1 MYNDSITDRPS
12 LENGGISIMYNNT
25 AQQDNNNAGTAVNGA
40 SNSQQSNAGNTRIDY
55 DKIQSMIDRGVQQ
68 KENAILKSYFEQQG
82 MSEEEIKSA
91 IGDWKAKKQTQA
103 QEQTNMLTQLQES
116 NKALQARMTHEL
128 LSKQAYSDCLDL
140 GVDRNT
146 IPHVIKCADFK
157 DAVDDKGEIKADKVR
172 EVIEKVLSDV
182 PAFKGTAKDEKGF
195 KVGVSGE
202 QDEAAEQ
209 ENALRKAFGL
219 APKK

>member
-1 MYNDSITDRPS
+1 MDN
-12 LENGGISIMYNNT
+12 NNNT
-25 AQQDNNNAGTAVNGA
+25 AQQDNNTQAQGGNSANNA
-40 SNSQQSNAGNTRIDY
+40 QEPNAGNTGIDY
-55 DKIQSMIDRGVQQ
+55 DKIQSMIDKGVQQ

-82 MSEEEIKSA
+82 MSEDEVKSA
-91 IGDWKAKKQTQA
+91 IGDWKSKKQSQA
-103 QEQTNMLTQLQES
+103 QEQTNAYTQLQES
-116 NKALQARMTHEL
+116 TKALQARLTQEL
-128 LSKQAYSDCLDL
+128 LDKQAFNDCLDL

-157 DAVDDKGEIKADKVR
+157 DAIDDKGEIRADKVR
-172 EVIEKVLSDV
+172 ESVEKVLSDV

-195 KVGVSGE
+195 KIGVGGE
-202 QDEAAEQ
+202 QDEAEEQ

>member
-1 MYNDSITDRPS
+1 MDN
-12 LENGGISIMYNNT
+12 NNNT
-25 AQQDNNNAGTAVNGA
+25 AQQDNNTQAQGG
-40 SNSQQSNAGNTRIDY
+40 NSANNTQESNAGNTGIDY
-55 DKIQSMIDRGVQQ
+55 DKIQSMIDKGVQQ

-82 MSEEEIKSA
+82 MSEDEVKSA
-91 IGDWKAKKQTQA
+91 IGDWKSKKQSQA
-103 QEQTNMLTQLQES
+103 QEQTNAYTQLQES
-116 NKALQARMTHEL
+116 TKALQARLTQEL
-128 LSKQAYSDCLDL
+128 LDKQAFNDCLDL

-157 DAVDDKGEIKADKVR
+157 DAIDDKGEIRADKVR
-172 EVIEKVLSDV
+172 ESVEKVLADV

-195 KVGVSGE
+195 KIGVGGE
-202 QDEAAEQ
+202 QDEAEEQ